1 MGSDVTLAG
10 IQWRKSSHSGDQG
23 GECVEVAEI
32 RSAATVAIRDS
43 KSPAGPVLTVEP
55 AVFSEFVRWTTAAG

>member
-1 MGSDVTLAG
+1 MGSNVTLAG

-23 GECVEVAEI
+23 GECVEVAALP
-32 RSAATVAIRDS
+32 AAIAVRDS